1 MNKIVVKKFGYL
13 REHPPKLFV
22 LVENLIRSKNQ
33 KVNMTLKVIGGQSA
47 GKTLCKKENPQR
59 LYAKPIFLNGKIR
72 MI

>member
-1 MNKIVVKKFGYL
+1 M

-47 GKTLCKKENPQR
+47 GKNL
-59 LYAKPIFLNGKIR
+59 
-72 MI
+72 

>member
-1 MNKIVVKKFGYL
+1 MNNIVVKKFGHL

-47 GKTLCKKENPQR
+47 GKTLLKKRILRDYTPNQS
-59 LYAKPIFLNGKIR
+59 F
-72 MI
+72 